1 MRKIV
6 TLVMML
12 GLIGMASS
20 CSEDNDNGQ
29 DIIIG
34 YDDPIPD
41 LRELDFQYNVFRYVS
56 NWVITDIFDEDDC
69 KFVSIA
75 PGEHWFYED
84 DITHPE
90 RSQLTVRHAGTVVY
104 IGNLVSWNNGT
115 AIFSDQEGDEAVY
128 VFEHYSK
135 DRLKCTRTQYGYTQ
149 TYLIA
154 K

>member
-1 MRKIV
+1 MRNALFAALCFV
-6 TLVMML
+6 
-12 GLIGMASS
+12 IGAVS
-20 CSEDNDNGQ
+20 CTTDEPGPEINVEYN
-29 DIIIG
+29 
-34 YDDPIPD
+34 DPIPD
-41 LRELDFQYNVFRYVS
+41 LRELDFQYNVFLYVN
-56 NWVITDIFDEDDC
+56 NWDITDIFDEDDC

-75 PGEHWFYED
+75 PGEHWFYEN
-84 DITHPE
+84 DIIYPE
-90 RSQLTVRHAGTVVY
+90 RSKLTVTYAGSVVY

-135 DRLKCTRTQYGYTQ
+135 DRLKCSRTQYGYTQ